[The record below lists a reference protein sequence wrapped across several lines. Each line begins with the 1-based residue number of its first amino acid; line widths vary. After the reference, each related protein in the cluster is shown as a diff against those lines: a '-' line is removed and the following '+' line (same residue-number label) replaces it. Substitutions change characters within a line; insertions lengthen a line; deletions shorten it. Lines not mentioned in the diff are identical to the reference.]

1 MPCSSTFKNLSNDLK
16 GFEMFQSWDQELRQE
31 LQQPEAGGMPVVP
44 RALGS
49 SQQSLDT
56 SPGQTITWCQCR
68 KSGFDNPAVGCV
80 EL

>member
-1 MPCSSTFKNLSNDLK
+1 MISKRLH
-16 GFEMFQSWDQELRQE
+16 GFEMLQSSDQELRQE

-56 SPGQTITWCQCR
+56 SPGQTIT
-68 KSGFDNPAVGCV
+68 
-80 EL
+80 